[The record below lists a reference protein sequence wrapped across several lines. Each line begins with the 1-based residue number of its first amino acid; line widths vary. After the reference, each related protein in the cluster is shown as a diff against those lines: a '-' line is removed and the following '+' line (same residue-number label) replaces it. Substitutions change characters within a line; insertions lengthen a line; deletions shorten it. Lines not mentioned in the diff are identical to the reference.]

1 VRYKVRFKSRPGH
14 FFALGYLNEHASAFL
29 DWNAKPA
36 WLYRDFMLSRKD
48 ISPHRD
54 RIEKIADK
62 YGILS
67 IQLFGSVA
75 RGNAD
80 DLSDVDLLVSTKEG
94 TSLLSLGGFQ
104 VEVERLL
111 GRTVDVVTLE
121 GLRPKVKERALQEA
135 VAL

>member
-1 VRYKVRFKSRPGH
+1 
-14 FFALGYLNEHASAFL
+14 
-29 DWNAKPA
+29 
-36 WLYRDFMLSRKD
+36 MLSRKD
-48 ISPHRD
+48 ISQHRD
-54 RIEKIADK
+54 RIKEIANE
-62 YGILS
+62 YGIHS

-111 GRTVDVVTLE
+111 GRKVDVVTLE
-121 GLRPKVKERALQEA
+121 GLRPRVKERALQEA

>member
-1 VRYKVRFKSRPGH
+1 
-14 FFALGYLNEHASAFL
+14 
-29 DWNAKPA
+29 
-36 WLYRDFMLSRKD
+36 MLSRKD

-111 GRTVDVVTLE
+111 GRKVDVVTLE